1 MLCFNSEMALA
12 NDSNN
17 ESYSRNNSSK
27 ERAAQVLGLG
37 LISAVSAFAGG
48 LAVAWWY
55 RKTLT
60 KLQNPI
66 AVAEFPKSEAQET
79 DDEILLLPEPE
90 TLRRR

>member
-1 MLCFNSEMALA
+1 LA
-12 NDSNN
+12 SDSKD
-17 ESYSRNNSSK
+17 EVYARNKSSK
-27 ERAAQVLGLG
+27 GRAAKVLGLG
-37 LISAVSAFAGG
+37 LVTAASAFAGG

-66 AVAEFPKSEAQET
+66 VVPEFPKLESPENDEET
-79 DDEILLLPEPE
+79 LPPPEPE

>member
-1 MLCFNSEMALA
+1 MA
-12 NDSNN
+12 NDSKD
-17 ESYSRNNSSK
+17 EVYPRNKSSK
-27 ERAAQVLGLG
+27 GRAAKVLGLG
-37 LISAVSAFAGG
+37 LVTAASAFAGG

-66 AVAEFPKSEAQET
+66 AVPEFPNPESPET
-79 DDEILLLPEPE
+79 EEEMPPPPEPE